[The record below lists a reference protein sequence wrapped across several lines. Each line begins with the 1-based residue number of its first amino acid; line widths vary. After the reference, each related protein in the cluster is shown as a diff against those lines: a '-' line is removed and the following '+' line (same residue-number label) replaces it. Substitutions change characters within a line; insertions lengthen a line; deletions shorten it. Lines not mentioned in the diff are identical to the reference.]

1 MKDIQSF
8 IIEGKKPKYV
18 IKFYVK
24 GVGNDMRYS
33 DNWQKDVSKEPIS
46 KAEYW
51 EVNDNSKWNFSEPD
65 ACVAWHGENSFW
77 GTIVKNSE
85 DPENAPSWATI
96 IKGRELEIIKNKEK

>member
-24 GVGNDMRYS
+24 GVGNDMHYS
-33 DNWQKDVSKEPIS
+33 DNWQKDVSNEPIS

-51 EVNDNSKWNFSEPD
+51 EVCNNSKWNFSEPD
-65 ACVAWHGENSFW
+65 ACVAWHGENSFC

-85 DPENAPSWATI
+85 DPKNAPKWATI
-96 IKGRELEIIKNKEK
+96 LKGRDLENIKNKEK